1 MFFLFQY
8 WKSMMDTCIDNPK
21 LRDHFN
27 SYPVGSSMCSEQ
39 PYLVIWF
46 SKRDMQAGIH
56 PRL

>member
-1 MFFLFQY
+1 
-8 WKSMMDTCIDNPK
+8 MMDTCIDNPK